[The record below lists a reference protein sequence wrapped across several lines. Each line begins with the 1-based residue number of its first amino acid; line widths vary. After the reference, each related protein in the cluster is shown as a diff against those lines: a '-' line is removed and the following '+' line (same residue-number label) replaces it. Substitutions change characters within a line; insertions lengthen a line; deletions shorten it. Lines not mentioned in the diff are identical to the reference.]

1 MTSLAL
7 FEEHGWSLRTITEDN
22 KPWFVASDV
31 AKALGY
37 RDAHN
42 MVRRLDAD
50 EQGYSNLSTPSGEQR
65 MVVVTQSG
73 VIHAVFGSSLPN
85 AGLFR
90 RWVTEEVVPQILETG
105 TYSLAG
111 STPALPQDYP
121 SALRELAETV
131 ERESALKLELEAAA
145 PKVAAFEA
153 FIDADGSMSM
163 EEAAKTFAVENFGR
177 NKLFE
182 ALYTEGILIR
192 GSRLPYQQFMR
203 YFEVRQGTHQRPDG
217 THIHRSVR
225 VRPEGLVFISRRLGL
240 PLRERRPA
248 LELVSSG

>member
-1 MTSLAL
+1 MI
-7 FEEHGWSLRTITEDN
+7 FEHLDWTLRAVEVN
-22 KPWFVASDV
+22 GEPWVVASDV
-31 AKALGY
+31 ARSLGY
-37 RDAHN
+37 RMASDLT
-42 MVRRLDAD
+42 RRLDDD
-50 EQGYSNLSTPSGEQR
+50 EKGYAEVRTPGGDQE
-65 MVVVTQSG
+65 MT
-73 VIHAVFGSSLPN
+73 VINEPGLYRAVFGSQVDSAKRFQRWAIHEVLP
-85 AGLFR
+85 AVR
-90 RWVTEEVVPQILETG
+90 KTG
-105 TYSLAG
+105 SYG